1 MKKIIPDKNC
11 DISRIQDS
19 HDEGLEIIFIANDGN
34 FIIHIDYKGISYGTQ
49 LYRGTAIYNHN
60 VINNAR
66 AFIMNKY
73 SEYLISKTLY
83 DNICNL
89 KELYEITNSIISY
102 INNMY
107 PLYVTDEKEKRNAE

>member
-49 LYRGTAIYNHN
+49 LYRGTIIYNHN
-60 VINNAR
+60 VINSVR
-66 AFIMNKY
+66 AFIMNRY
-73 SEYLISKTLY
+73 AEYLIIKTMY
-83 DNICNL
+83 NSMCNF
-89 KELYEITNSIISY
+89 KKLYEITNSIISY